1 MNELFCPG
9 CGASVCDFVIYC
21 PECGFALQEYL
32 KKQKRQASDT
42 FFSDVM
48 PVSSEKEQKENS
60 LPKENNTA
68 LKASKQKKGIWI
80 AAVCALLLLTAVV
93 MVFVFQN
100 QGTSGRDSQRI
111 HAPVITHSYWYDEN
125 NNHITRLESD
135 VKEPFVAVYSNRKD
149 DFSCVYFMDGVG
161 EYLGGDLSQP
171 IGSLPVDSSVQIDS
185 INTFYQRYVE
195 SESDSLYVLN
205 FDIVFNQNVDGL
217 FLYDIYCDMDQPLY
231 SSVSN
236 YQYCFSGTV
245 SVRDGQCRIIEK
257 INVAADFTV
266 KAELTPKCFVRT
278 DGSFETKT
286 KRLWGGQVKFLDF
299 SNYST
304 AICEQI
310 YSINESRYDPKN
322 SIILYRYTLESGG
335 DETERGKS
343 TYYYRIADTDNRTDI
358 SHQQNFYRYTDVSK
372 PTYSLDVFGIMSV
385 MPFLD
390 QQS

>member
-42 FFSDVM
+42 FFSDIM
-48 PVSSEKEQKENS
+48 PVSSEKEQEENS
-60 LPKENNTA
+60 LPKENNTV
-68 LKASKQKKGIWI
+68 LKMSKQKKGTWI

-93 MVFVFQN
+93 MVFMFQN

-111 HAPVITHSYWYDEN
+111 HAPVITHSWYDEN

-135 VKEPFVAVYSNRKD
+135 VKEPFAAVYTNRKD
-149 DFSCVYFMDGVG
+149 DLSCVYFIDGVG

-217 FLYDIYCDMDQPLY
+217 FMYDIYCAMDQPLY
-231 SSVSN
+231 SSVSS
-236 YQYCFSGTV
+236 YQYCFSGAV
-245 SVRDGQCRIIEK
+245 SVRGGQCRVIEK
-257 INVAADFTV
+257 VDDVPTEVTV
-266 KAELTPKCFVRT
+266 KAQLTPKGFVRT
-278 DGSFETKT
+278 DGSFMTET
-286 KRLWGGQVKFLDF
+286 KRLWGGQVKFVDF

-304 AICEQI
+304 AFCEQI
-310 YSINESRYDPKN
+310 YSIDESRYDPKN
-322 SIILYRYTLESGG
+322 SILLYRYTLESGG
-335 DETERGKS
+335 NEKERGKS
-343 TYYYRIADTDNRTDI
+343 TYYYRLTETYNRTDI
-358 SHQQNFYRYTDVSK
+358 SHAQDFYGITDVSK
-372 PTYSLDVFGIMSV
+372 PTYSLDIFGVLSV
-385 MPFLD
+385 APFLE
-390 QQS
+390 

>member
-42 FFSDVM
+42 FFSDIM

-68 LKASKQKKGIWI
+68 LKMSKQKKGIWI
-80 AAVCALLLLTAVV
+80 AAVCVLLLLTAVV
-93 MVFVFQN
+93 MVFMFQN

-111 HAPVITHSYWYDEN
+111 HAPVITHSWYDEN

-135 VKEPFVAVYSNRKD
+135 VKEPFAAVYTNRKD
-149 DFSCVYFMDGVG
+149 DLSCVYFIDGVG

-217 FLYDIYCDMDQPLY
+217 FMYDIYCAMDQPLY
-231 SSVSN
+231 SSVSSF
-236 YQYCFSGTV
+236 QYCFSGTV
-245 SVRDGQCRIIEK
+245 SVRGGQCRVIER
-257 INVAADFTV
+257 VDDVPTEVTV
-266 KAELTPKCFVRT
+266 KAQLTPKGFVRT
-278 DGSFETKT
+278 DGSFMTET
-286 KRLWGGQVKFLDF
+286 KRLWGGQVKFVDF

-304 AICEQI
+304 AFCEQI
-310 YSINESRYDPKN
+310 YSIDESRYDPKN
-322 SIILYRYTLESGG
+322 SILLYRYTLESGG
-335 DETERGKS
+335 NEKERGKS
-343 TYYYRIADTDNRTDI
+343 TYYYRLTETYNRTDI
-358 SHQQNFYRYTDVSK
+358 SHDQDFYGITDVSK
-372 PTYSLDVFGIMSV
+372 PTYSLDIFGVLSV
-385 MPFLD
+385 APFLE
-390 QQS
+390 

>member
-42 FFSDVM
+42 FFSDIM

-93 MVFVFQN
+93 MVFMFQN

-111 HAPVITHSYWYDEN
+111 HAPVITHSWYDEN

-135 VKEPFVAVYSNRKD
+135 VKEPFAAVYTNRKD
-149 DFSCVYFMDGVG
+149 DLSCVYFIDGVG

-217 FLYDIYCDMDQPLY
+217 FMYDIYCAMDQPLY
-231 SSVSN
+231 SSVSSF
-236 YQYCFSGTV
+236 QYCFSGTV
-245 SVRDGQCRIIEK
+245 SVRGGQCRVIER
-257 INVAADFTV
+257 VDDVPTEVTV
-266 KAELTPKCFVRT
+266 KAQLTPKGFVRT
-278 DGSFETKT
+278 DGSFMTET
-286 KRLWGGQVKFLDF
+286 KRLWGGQVKFVDF

-304 AICEQI
+304 AFCEQI
-310 YSINESRYDPKN
+310 YSIDESRYDPKN
-322 SIILYRYTLESGG
+322 SILLYRYTLESGG
-335 DETERGKS
+335 NEKERGKS
-343 TYYYRIADTDNRTDI
+343 TYYYRLTETYNRTDI
-358 SHQQNFYRYTDVSK
+358 SHDQDFYGITDVSK
-372 PTYSLDVFGIMSV
+372 PTYSLDIFGVLSV
-385 MPFLD
+385 APFLE
-390 QQS
+390 